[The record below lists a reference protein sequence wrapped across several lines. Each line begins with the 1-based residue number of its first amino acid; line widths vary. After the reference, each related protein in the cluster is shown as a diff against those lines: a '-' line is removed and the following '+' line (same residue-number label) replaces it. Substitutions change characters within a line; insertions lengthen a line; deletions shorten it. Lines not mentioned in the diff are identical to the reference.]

1 MFNFAVKL
9 NTVQFIYLNIVRF
22 TWFLGALSI
31 LFLDKLDFQ
40 RKINQIGNS
49 GFDVVM
55 RYLTHAGDGIFALLV
70 LIALLFIRIKTALIA
85 LISFGLTAGIVQ
97 LLKHTFFKT
106 MKRPYYFL
114 QSDADFRF
122 IEDFTYHTSNSFP
135 SGHSASIFAI
145 CTVIAYQYKS
155 KLSIQLILVIF
166 AILVAL
172 TRVYLCQHF
181 LQDIIAGSL
190 IGTLIAYYASIFLE
204 PKWNHL
210 DKPLRLNE

>member
-9 NTVQFIYLNIVRF
+9 NTVQFIFLNIVRF
-22 TWFLGALSI
+22 TWFLGALVI
-31 LFLDKLDFQ
+31 LFVDKLDFQ

-70 LIALLFIRIKTALIA
+70 FIALLFIRIKTALIA
-85 LISFGLTAGIVQ
+85 LICFGLTAGVVQ
-97 LLKHTFFKT
+97 LLKHTVFVK
-106 MKRPYYFL
+106 MKRPFYFL
-114 QSDADFRF
+114 QSEANFR
-122 IEDFTYHTSNSFP
+122 IIDDFTYHTSNSFP
-135 SGHSASIFAI
+135 SGHAASIFAI

-155 KLSIQLILVIF
+155 KLSVQLLLVIF

-190 IGTLIAYYASIFLE
+190 IGTLIAYYGSIFLE
-204 PKWNHL
+204 SKWNHL
-210 DKPLRLNE
+210 EKPLRLN

>member
-1 MFNFAVKL
+1 MFNFDVKL
-9 NTVQFIYLNIVRF
+9 NTVQFIFLNIVRF
-22 TWFLGALSI
+22 TWFLGALAI
-31 LFLDKLDFQ
+31 LFADKLDFQ

-70 LIALLFIRIKTALIA
+70 FIALLFIRIKTALIA
-85 LISFGLTAGIVQ
+85 LICFGLTAGVVQ
-97 LLKHTFFKT
+97 LLKHTVFVK
-106 MKRPYYFL
+106 MKRPFYFL
-114 QSDADFRF
+114 QSEANFR
-122 IEDFTYHTSNSFP
+122 IIDDFTYHTSNSFP
-135 SGHSASIFAI
+135 SGHAASIFAI

-155 KLSIQLILVIF
+155 KLSVQLLLVIF

-190 IGTLIAYYASIFLE
+190 IGTLIAYYGSIFLE
-204 PKWNHL
+204 SKWNHL
-210 DKPLRLNE
+210 EKPLRLN

>member
-1 MFNFAVKL
+1 MFNFAIKL
-9 NTVQFIYLNIVRF
+9 NIVQFIFLNIVRF
-22 TWFLGALSI
+22 TWFLGALAI

-55 RYLTHAGDGIFALLV
+55 RYLTHAGDGIFAILV
-70 LIALLFIRIKTALIA
+70 FVALLFIRIKTALIT
-85 LISFGLTAGIVQ
+85 LICFGLTAGIVQ
-97 LLKHTFFKT
+97 VLKHTVFKV

-114 QSDADFRF
+114 QSDADFRI

-135 SGHSASIFAI
+135 SGHAASIFSM
-145 CTVIAYQYKS
+145 CTVIAFQYKS
-155 KLSIQLILVIF
+155 KLSVQILLVIF
-166 AILVAL
+166 ATLVAS

-190 IGTLIAYYASIFLE
+190 IGTLIAYYGCIFLE
-204 PKWNHL
+204 YKWNHL
-210 DKPLRLNE
+210 EKPLRLN

>member
-1 MFNFAVKL
+1 VFNFAVKL
-9 NTVQFIYLNIVRF
+9 NTVQFIFLNIVRF
-22 TWFLGALSI
+22 TWFLGALAI
-31 LFLDKLDFQ
+31 LFVDKLDFQ

-70 LIALLFIRIKTALIA
+70 FIALLFIRIKTAVIA
-85 LISFGLTAGIVQ
+85 LICFGLTAGVVQ
-97 LLKHTFFKT
+97 LLKHTVFVK
-106 MKRPYYFL
+106 MKRPFYFL
-114 QSDADFRF
+114 QSEANFR
-122 IEDFTYHTSNSFP
+122 IIDDFTYHTSNSFP
-135 SGHSASIFAI
+135 SGHAASIFAI

-155 KLSIQLILVIF
+155 KLSVQLLLVIF

-190 IGTLIAYYASIFLE
+190 IGTLIAYYGSIFLE
-204 PKWNHL
+204 SKWNHL
-210 DKPLRLNE
+210 EKPLRLN

>member
-1 MFNFAVKL
+1 M
-9 NTVQFIYLNIVRF
+9 
-22 TWFLGALSI
+22 I
-31 LFLDKLDFQ
+31 LFVDKLDFQ

-70 LIALLFIRIKTALIA
+70 FITLLFIRIKTAVIA
-85 LISFGLTAGIVQ
+85 LICFGLTAGVVQ
-97 LLKHTFFKT
+97 LLKHTVFVK
-106 MKRPYYFL
+106 MKRPFYFL
-114 QSDADFRF
+114 QSEANFR
-122 IEDFTYHTSNSFP
+122 IIDDFTYHTSNSFP
-135 SGHSASIFAI
+135 SGHAASIFAI

-155 KLSIQLILVIF
+155 KLSVQLLLVIF

-190 IGTLIAYYASIFLE
+190 IGTLIAYYGSIFLE
-204 PKWNHL
+204 SKWNHL
-210 DKPLRLNE
+210 EKPLRLN

>member
-1 MFNFAVKL
+1 VFNFAVKL
-9 NTVQFIYLNIVRF
+9 NTVQFIFLNIVRF
-22 TWFLGALSI
+22 TWFLGALAI

-70 LIALLFIRIKTALIA
+70 FIALLFIRIKTAVIA
-85 LISFGLTAGIVQ
+85 LICFGLTAGVVQ
-97 LLKHTFFKT
+97 LLKHTVFVK
-106 MKRPYYFL
+106 MKRPFYFL
-114 QSDADFRF
+114 QSEANFR
-122 IEDFTYHTSNSFP
+122 IIDDFTYHTSNSFP
-135 SGHSASIFAI
+135 SGHAASIFAI

-155 KLSIQLILVIF
+155 KLSVQLLLVIF

-190 IGTLIAYYASIFLE
+190 IGTLIAYYGSIFLE
-204 PKWNHL
+204 SKWNHL
-210 DKPLRLNE
+210 EKPLRLN